1 MNIEQHKLTDIAYKE
16 SPNQSS
22 TIQPDTIIIH
32 YTAGA
37 NAESSIATLTD
48 ADEGVS
54 AHVVISKDGEITQLV
69 PFNKKAWHAGTSH
82 YRERTGMNRYSIGI
96 ELDNPGV
103 LKKAGN
109 QYVSWFGKK
118 YPEEDVVQEVH
129 RNEDFSRYW
138 HTFTEE
144 QISRVYELCKLLIKE
159 YGIKHILGHEEVSP
173 GRKLDPGPAF
183 PLDKLRDKLL
193 LEDRSSDEPDELPEQ
208 GVVAATKLNFRDAPG
223 IQGNKIAKPL
233 EQGTNVKIIGREGEW
248 LKVVAPVEGWIMG
261 KYLKTDDS

>member
-1 MNIEQHKLTDIAYKE
+1 MNIQQHKLKDIAYKE
-16 SPNQSS
+16 SPNHGK

-37 NAESSIATLTD
+37 SAESSINTLTNPS
-48 ADEGVS
+48 AKVS
-54 AHVVISKDGEITQLV
+54 AHVVISQDGKLTQLV
-69 PFNKKAWHAGTSH
+69 PFNKKAWHAGKSH
-82 YRERTGMNRYSIGI
+82 HREKTGMNQYSIGI

-109 QYVSWFGKK
+109 QYVSWFGRK
-118 YPEEDVVQEVH
+118 YPEEEVLQDVH

-144 QISRVYELCKLLIKE
+144 QIAKVYELCELLIKK
-159 YGIKHILGHEEVSP
+159 YDIRYILGHEEVSP

-208 GVVAATKLNFRDAPG
+208 GVVAVTKLNFRNAPG
-223 IQGNKIAKPL
+223 IHGDKISTPL
-233 EQGTNVKIIGREGEW
+233 EKGTSVKITGKEGDW
-248 LKVVAPVEGWIMG
+248 LQVEVPVKGWVMG